1 MIQVVLRS
9 SPALPATSASVSAK
23 GLIKLGHRVVMADLS
38 ADRVR
43 ERASEAGLQSDSF
56 RALTL
61 DVSQEE
67 SANAAIEFSIDEFGA
82 LDILVN
88 NAATVTPSCPLAE
101 LSVDLWKLAFDVNV
115 TGAWLMSKAAIAHMK
130 PKKSG
135 VILNVSSQLGHV
147 AAPGRGAY
155 SSTKAALHAL
165 TRAITADYGDQGIR
179 AVSNFARCDPHDP
192 THVTLWLR
200 RKSVRSTR
208 RQISGRSSGHCGRR
222 RGDRNVPAERWR
234 RFHQWHRHA
243 GRWWLHRRLIF

>member
-1 MIQVVLRS
+1 MANDS
-9 SPALPATSASVSAK
+9 SRVAIVTGAAGDIGFGISE

-179 AVSNFARCDPHDP
+179 AVSISPGAILTTRLTSRYGSAEKVFEALGDKYPVGRLGTAEDVVATAMFLLSDGAAFINGTD
-192 THVTLWLR
+192 TL
-200 RKSVRSTR
+200 VDGGYTA
-208 RQISGRSSGHCGRR
+208 
-222 RGDRNVPAERWR
+222 V
-234 RFHQWHRHA
+234 
-243 GRWWLHRRLIF
+243 